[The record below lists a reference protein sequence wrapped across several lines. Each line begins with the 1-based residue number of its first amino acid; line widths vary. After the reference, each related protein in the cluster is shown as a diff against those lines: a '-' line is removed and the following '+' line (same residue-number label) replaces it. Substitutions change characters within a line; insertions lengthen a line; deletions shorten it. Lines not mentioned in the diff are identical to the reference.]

1 MDASSRD
8 RLSEGVLPAFEKAGK
23 TACIDHHITNTG
35 YTDITF
41 VKPEASSTCEV
52 LCGLLEDSYITKE
65 TAECLYLGIVHDTG
79 VFKHSNTTEHTMK
92 EAGRMISFGARPEVI
107 IDDTFYKKTFLQNK
121 ILGKALERAELY
133 LDGSVIAS
141 FLSLEEMEEF
151 GLSGKDLDGIIDQL
165 RVTEAVSYT
174 HLTSSGSNKI
184 PSGGTVCFPLMFLG
198 GDGNWYPVLQGELQG
213 DPDKLFQVTCKSSSG
228 DFVLSEGQWKTWDNG
243 HYFVEYKVE
252 GGEKPQEVTILST
265 PVSYTHLI
273 CTGGLFYR
281 RHSGRTQM
289 EGSNCRTLRSHT
301 GPGNPWPYGAH
312 VFLWER
318 AFEAGFWNGSRTAFF
333 VALRA
338 FEKRAGS

>member
-1 MDASSRD
+1 MKRIEEWLNGVSSLLVTGHVRPDGDCVGACLGIKNYLEAAVPELNVTVCLEEFSPNFRFLRGADDVVAETDASYDLCLVMDASSRD

-165 RVTEAVSYT
+165 RVTEGTEAAV
-174 HLTSSGSNKI
+174 
-184 PSGGTVCFPLMFLG
+184 FL
-198 GDGNWYPVLQGELQG
+198 YEL
-213 DPDKLFQVTCKSSSG
+213 K
-228 DFVLSEGQWKTWDNG
+228 EM
-243 HYFVEYKVE
+243 EYKVSLRANGRLDVSRVASAF
-252 GGEKPQEVTILST
+252 GGGGHIKAAGCQLTGSPDFILSR
-265 PVSYTHLI
+265 
-273 CTGGLFYR
+273 LFEELKK
-281 RHSGRTQM
+281 Q
-289 EGSNCRTLRSHT
+289 L
-301 GPGNPWPYGAH
+301 
-312 VFLWER
+312 
-318 AFEAGFWNGSRTAFF
+318 
-333 VALRA
+333 
-338 FEKRAGS
+338 